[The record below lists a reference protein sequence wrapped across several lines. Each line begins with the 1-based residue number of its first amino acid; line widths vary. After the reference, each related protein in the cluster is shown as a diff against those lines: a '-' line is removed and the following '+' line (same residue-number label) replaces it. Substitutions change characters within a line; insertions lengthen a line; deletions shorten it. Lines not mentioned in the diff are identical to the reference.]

1 MKGKCRKNILG
12 TTALVLAGAVGAGAV
27 LQSSLSVEAATVSMP
42 GIETIVKENTG
53 TKPFRILELVDN
65 SQDAQIGYLASGQ
78 EPSVRLYS
86 YAYTDEEGEHT
97 IHFETL
103 EEGLSRLPE
112 KQRQE
117 FARNVQINEDGS
129 INEEASTGIA
139 KVEAGTDHPLSYS
152 DYEETYFLPEGNT
165 GESWTNLQLTDGT
178 GATRTDTVLI
188 NGTYRENPS
197 GTGDYTK
204 EEQQYYPLRAGVPE
218 DGAQKEKYKE
228 NIESFDYNE
237 NIEEA
242 SDRPAYFPKFVEVDN
257 AKVNAAFKNVYD
269 LGRQSLEPEYDP
281 EQGRFG
287 YFENIYK
294 SLTDEIV
301 KNIQDKKYT
310 FPGEN
315 PDEKALEENGAQL
328 IVDQPDEA
336 VKYDPAEIS
345 DSLADLNDNTESTLP
360 ESSQLPE
367 TGSDKQGNGENTP
380 ATDNGTGNVPGN
392 SNPAAGNAAGSS
404 EPAADTA
411 TGGSDNAGSTGT
423 ETPAAD
429 TGSSVDTPSSDT
441 GSAADNA
448 AGSTSGVGETTSEPS
463 VTTEGAEA
471 EQIQTQSAGITGMR
485 YTAVAGKTM
494 VLAAD
499 VDSLSAAPA
508 AAENAGSSAAPS
520 SQLTETTPQGSR
532 PAETAPQSSV
542 TPEAEKNSQTGTDQ
556 TIPDPTKGVDRTMQ
570 TPAEGTDTLQN
581 GENGQDA
588 ASLAQTPENRQI
600 LGEIEDEETAG
611 TQENPYIYLP
621 QRISEHPYYKYI
633 LLGDLQY
640 VLNNVH
646 TDPEEDVSHTKGEI
660 SLTDGEYLY
669 WEEDAEDNN
678 KLVGTQLQIV
688 TGRQQVDYDSLHSI
702 STQLDYNYYY
712 RVEKVYFCCMPGEN
726 TMDPASYSYYGWYYP
741 EYPVG
746 EDQYVRAGGTEATYY
761 ISPAQYQLTRGI
773 GDYDFVPGGDTAEK
787 VQVDHVYYRGGYTN
801 NDWLKKYVFHLD
813 DTDSDDFK
821 NFQIQVDTR
830 LATDVTKAV
839 YAAATHDGGASL
851 TEDAGETDLSSYD
864 LICINGGLSE
874 ETAAAILQ
882 TTVPCIVGTK
892 AYNTTVFADKFSGFL
907 KPEDADGAYVHQY
920 MYMFAAADSG
930 RKLTDAGF
938 TTVFSETEQQG
949 FEEIL
954 TYIAQ
959 ENEYRK
965 LGEDGQNLE
974 QLGTE
979 LSVARALEYIIN
991 YKYKRTVVTKKDI
1004 NVLEI
1009 TPAKDGSQITQ
1020 DKVLGWLGMD
1030 TKIASVD
1037 VCCAEEKSEKHPKE
1051 YMLDHNRNTFWHT
1064 VWTGMPGSNP
1074 HTDTPHWL
1082 EVTLAEEETVHG
1094 LLYTPRIYTA
1104 NGSQNGIVT
1113 EYTLV
1118 AYDKNGQE
1126 IVREKGTTDY
1136 STADNGKNL
1145 VQKELAFSSAVQRVK
1160 KVRLYFDKSL
1170 GTNNWINASC
1180 AGIGVVYGGDDAA
1193 AGVQVHITSMTAAE
1207 FVGHRQDIVSTYD
1220 MIYISGLKLSN
1231 TEPLLTGE
1239 GDLRYSHVGSTK
1251 SLTAGSDPLKLTRLL
1266 GQLDTEYDS
1275 SFSPE
1280 GDIQIRFAPLATM
1293 QKNGGGIFRGSGN
1306 DMTAQQCD
1314 ELLDFVKSGYPVV
1327 VGDELVSGGQVN
1339 TKTVDNSSYYYM
1351 FLNQALQYENVM
1363 SEGALQSK
1371 EKDIRFFA
1379 NLAKPVIRFTEKPK
1393 EPQRLNESA
1402 GENTGYIHGELKY
1415 TFTLEND
1422 SDAAPAATT
1431 YDCKLYLD
1439 LNFDGNLSEKESQE
1453 KYIVIQEQGGAVVSP
1468 VNDGGTSHYELQAG
1482 KTYILTRKIPEDYY
1496 KLITWKLEII
1506 SNRNSYIHTSETGY
1520 AKQKNASGDKQVIH
1534 VLQILPEN
1542 KNNNPIRWNLK
1553 DDGNFQNAIKKIED
1567 FDIQVT
1573 TLDKNEMK
1581 KLTKAEMKNR
1591 LDQQQMLVIGF
1602 QDTYDD
1608 LPNDNQ
1614 QVEAILDFVKS
1625 GKSII
1630 FSHDTTSYI
1639 NYDYNKV
1646 YKKIAATA
1654 YGEDEN
1660 IPVYEDTFLTRQIS
1674 NPTWGL
1680 SLNTV
1685 LRSVVGM
1692 DRYGITSDETING
1705 ETVSRLLKKGQSLSD
1720 SVTLETLQKMAG
1732 DVAYVTGSG
1741 RTESYAQ
1748 TQSYTTNLL
1757 NGYTQ
1762 GAGGTLTYRAEKIND
1777 GAITQY
1783 PYRMADTISLA
1794 ETHGQYYQLAL
1805 EQDRDINGNSDGES
1819 DVVVWYC
1826 LRDSIYE
1833 QSPNDARNNYY
1844 FYSKGNVIYTGAG
1857 HRQVTKDQEIQ
1868 LFINAMVAAA
1878 NVTAVQP
1885 SINFVDHLSQKAD
1898 VETSRFYSTDQSSW
1912 TQGEGNVL
1920 EKDMDF
1926 YIDVKDYN
1934 MVSADL
1940 SQEDLDRQ
1948 EMKLSFYIEDNEGEK
1963 IDGIDTNVKDIT
1975 REIAALYSADGSEVN
1990 VSGDG
1995 TFCLTKNSAF
2005 RVHVPQIE
2013 QYLRTGGTATAAAGG
2028 YKKTCKVYVKVTST
2042 VYLYGQPRTNSSV
2055 AELTLKQRQL
2065 FDLN

>member
-12 TTALVLAGAVGAGAV
+12 ATALVLAGAVGAGAV

-65 SQDAQIGYLASGQ
+65 SQDAGIGYLASGQ

-117 FARNVQINEDGS
+117 FARNVQVNEDGS

-139 KVEAGTDHPLSYS
+139 KVEAGDDHPLSYS
-152 DYEETYFLPEGNT
+152 DYEETYFLPEGDT
-165 GESWTNLQLTDGT
+165 GESWTSLQLTDGT
-178 GATRTDTVLI
+178 GATRTDTVLV

-204 EEQQYYPLRAGVPE
+204 EEQQYYPLRAGVAE

-228 NIESFDYNE
+228 NIENFDYNE
-237 NIEEA
+237 NMEEA
-242 SDRPAYFPKFVEVDN
+242 SDRPAYFLKFVEVDN
-257 AKVNAAFKNVYD
+257 AKVNAAFQNVYD
-269 LGRQSLEPEYDP
+269 LGRQTLEPEYDP
-281 EQGRFG
+281 EHGRFG
-287 YFENIYK
+287 YFENVYK
-294 SLTDEIV
+294 SLTEEIV
-301 KNIQDKKYT
+301 KNIKDKKYT

-328 IVDQPDEA
+328 IVDQPEEA
-336 VKYDPAEIS
+336 VKYDPAAIN
-345 DSLADLNDNTESTLP
+345 DPLADLDDNTESALP

-367 TGSDKQGNGENTP
+367 TGNDKQGNGENTP
-380 ATDNGTGNVPGN
+380 ATDNG
-392 SNPAAGNAAGSS
+392 AGNIPGSS
-404 EPAADTA
+404 TPAADPA
-411 TGGSDNAGSTGT
+411 NGGSDNADSTET
-423 ETPAAD
+423 DTPAAD
-429 TGSSVDTPSSDT
+429 TGSSVDTPASDT
-441 GSAADNA
+441 GS
-448 AGSTSGVGETTSEPS
+448 TSSVGETTSEPS
-463 VTTEGAEA
+463 AAPESAGD
-471 EQIQTQSAGITGMR
+471 EQIQTQSSTGITGMR

-508 AAENAGSSAAPS
+508 EGTQDGTAPA
-520 SQLTETTPQGSR
+520 SQTTETTPQTSR
-532 PAETAPQSSV
+532 PSETAPQSSV
-542 TPEAEKNSQTGTDQ
+542 TPEAEKNSTAGTDQ

-570 TPAEGTDTLQN
+570 TPSAGTDTVT
-581 GENGQDA
+581 GEENGADA
-588 ASLAQTPENRQI
+588 ATQGQTPENRQI
-600 LGEIEDEETAG
+600 LGQIEDEKTAG

-633 LLGDLQY
+633 LLGDLKY
-640 VLNNVH
+640 VLKNVH
-646 TDPEEDVSHTKGEI
+646 TDTEEDISHTKGEI

-712 RVEKVYFCCMPGEN
+712 RVEKIYFCCMPGEN

-746 EDQYVRAGGTEATYY
+746 EDQYIRAGGTDATYY

-773 GDYDFVPGGDTAEK
+773 GDYDFVPGGDVAEK

-813 DTDSDDFK
+813 DADSDDFK

-839 YAAATHDGGASL
+839 YAAVTHDGGASL

-864 LICINGGLSE
+864 LIYINGGLSE
-874 ETAAAILQ
+874 KTAAAILQ

-892 AYNTTVFADKFSGFL
+892 AYNTAVFADKFSGFL
-907 KPEDADGAYVHQY
+907 KPEDVDGAYVHQY
-920 MYMFAAADSG
+920 MYMFAAEGSDK
-930 RKLTDAGF
+930 KLTDAGF

-965 LGEDGQNLE
+965 LGADGQNLE

-1004 NVLEI
+1004 HVLEI
-1009 TPAKDGSQITQ
+1009 TPASGGSQITQ
-1020 DKVLGWLGMD
+1020 DKVRGWLGLD
-1030 TKIASVD
+1030 TRIASVD
-1037 VCCAEEKSEKHPKE
+1037 VCCAEEKDEQHPKE
-1051 YMLDHNRNTFWHT
+1051 YMLDNNRNTFWHS
-1064 VWTGMPGSNP
+1064 VWSGMPGSNP
-1074 HTDTPHWL
+1074 HTGTPHWL
-1082 EVTLAEEETVHG
+1082 EVTFTEEETVHG
-1094 LLYTPRIYTA
+1094 LLYTPRIYTK
-1104 NGSQNGIVT
+1104 NGNQNGVVK

-1118 AYDKNGQE
+1118 AYDRDGQE
-1126 IVREKGTTDY
+1126 IRSEKGTTGYDI
-1136 STADNGKNL
+1136 ANNGKNIE
-1145 VQKELAFSSAVQRVK
+1145 QKELAFSSAVPGVK
-1160 KVRLYFDKSL
+1160 KVRLYFDESL
-1170 GTNNWINASC
+1170 GTNPWNNASC
-1180 AGIGVVYGGDDAA
+1180 AEIGVVYDGEAA
-1193 AGVQVHITSMTAAE
+1193 TDVQIDITSMTAAE
-1207 FVGHRQDIVSTYD
+1207 FVGHKQDIVSTYD

-1275 SFSPE
+1275 SLSPD
-1280 GDIQIRFAPLATM
+1280 GLIRFAPLATM

-1339 TKTVDNSSYYYM
+1339 TNTVDTSSYYYM

-1402 GENTGYIHGELKY
+1402 GENTGYIKGELKY

-1482 KTYILTRKIPEDYY
+1482 KTYTLTRKIPEDYY
-1496 KLITWKLEII
+1496 KLITWKLKVI

-1520 AKQKNASGDKQVIH
+1520 AKQKNISGEKQVIH

-1553 DDGNFQNAIKKIED
+1553 DDGKFQDAIKKIED

-1639 NYDYNKV
+1639 NYDYDKV
-1646 YKKIAATA
+1646 YKQIAATA
-1654 YGEDEN
+1654 YGQDEN
-1660 IPVYEDTFLTRQIS
+1660 ITVYKDSYLNGIK
-1674 NPTWGL
+1674 NLTWGL

-1720 SVTLETLQKMAG
+1720 RVTLETLQKLAG

-1748 TQSYTTNLL
+1748 TQSYTNNLL

-1762 GAGGTLTYRAEKIND
+1762 GSNDTVTHRAEKIND

-1805 EQDRDINGNSDGES
+1805 EQDHDINGNSDGES

-1857 HRQVTKDQEIQ
+1857 HRQVTNEQEIQ

-1995 TFCLTKNSAF
+1995 TFRLTKNNAF

-2028 YKKTCKVYVKVTST
+2028 YKKTCKIYVKVTST

-2065 FDLN
+2065 FELN